1 MSGLCPGLQSH
12 LQCQCCLARNLVLT
26 MLKSSPRLGWSPLI
40 ADPVARW
47 LIEAT
52 SPGNSKGESNPHE
65 NHRLSGA
72 QALIK
77 ARSPG
82 NISGNKEFSAV
93 FLELPKSLISRLLS
107 VAHGRQFGV
116 TKPRPQGSQ
125 VQHTLKQHSTVYRA
139 HSWCL
144 SSFLLQ
150 PSEESEAQRG
160 KVICHVQASKR
171 TGPDYPQVFCLLTQ
185 GSSYHTVQHTELD
198 SQETQAGALYD
209 IFLLLFMQ
217 DCWRW

>member
-1 MSGLCPGLQSH
+1 MRSWTGQLRWLTPLSPPESNQLKKAVARPCHTLALFWVISFGEVGNEWTLPGLQSH
-12 LQCQCCLARNLVLT
+12 LQCQCCLACNLLVLT
-26 MLKSSPRLGWSPLI
+26 MLKSSPRLSWSPLI
-40 ADPVARW
+40 ADSVARW

-52 SPGNSKGESNPHE
+52 SPGNNKGESNPHE

-82 NISGNKEFSAV
+82 NILGNKEFSAV

-125 VQHTLKQHSTVYRA
+125 VQHTLKQHSTVYRT
-139 HSWCL
+139 HSRCL

-171 TGPDYPQVFCLLTQ
+171 TGPD
-185 GSSYHTVQHTELD
+185 
-198 SQETQAGALYD
+198 
-209 IFLLLFMQ
+209 
-217 DCWRW
+217 